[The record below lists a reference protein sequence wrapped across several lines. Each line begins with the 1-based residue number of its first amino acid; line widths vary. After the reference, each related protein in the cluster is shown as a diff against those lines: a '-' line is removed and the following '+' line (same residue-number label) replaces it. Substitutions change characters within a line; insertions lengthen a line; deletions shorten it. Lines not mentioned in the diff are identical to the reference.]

1 MPSVTQNLSR
11 FVTLVLTFLW
21 EPGIVGLKLIN
32 KDGNII
38 FSQEVLGDIS
48 SVFNKVFAK
57 KVKLLCLTF
66 HINLQ
71 RPRECFECYITFFCE
86 MVK

>member
-57 KVKLLCLTF
+57 KVKLLRLTF
-66 HINLQ
+66 FTSICKDPENVSNV
-71 RPRECFECYITFFCE
+71 T
-86 MVK
+86 